1 MRATHRIIGCILCL
15 AFAGSAAAA
24 SLGAPEVDDTPRA
37 VTSPGAHDSSNS
49 DIIGLSRDSGSVS
62 SDPAPASSN
71 TASGQ
76 PGEASSAPTHA
87 SRPHLGWQSLLPG
100 SIQ

>member
-24 SLGAPEVDDTPRA
+24 SLGAPEVDDAPHA
-37 VTSPGAHDSSNS
+37 VTGPSLHDSSNS
-49 DIIGLSRDSGSVS
+49 DAIGLSRDSSSVA

-71 TASGQ
+71 NGSDR
-76 PGEASSAPTHA
+76 PGAASSAPTRA